1 MWVGLWGQ
9 AHRDNWLKIFKRR
22 SQISSS
28 TPQSQETA
36 PVPPRQKTR
45 GVSFEKL
52 NLRGLG
58 SGAQLK
64 QGMRHQI
71 ENKNIEWK
79 STDRPVRSQKSLTSL
94 SYTWADWLNI
104 LTTLPDHSYSIL
116 YPLLGR
122 TLEDFP
128 LEILK
133 STKQRPNDLD
143 FGGALPTKYW
153 EPTEKAISQKNPT
166 SVQIISNLHFSA
178 SVLNIITAK
187 GYQDLKKASNRKD
200 RDHRNQQRKQCWE
213 QGEWV

>member
-1 MWVGLWGQ
+1 MWVGLWSQ

-45 GVSFEKL
+45 GISFEKL

-71 ENKNIEWK
+71 ENKNIAWK
-79 STDRPVRSQKSLTSL
+79 STDRPVRSQKFLTSL

-143 FGGALPTKYW
+143 FGGSLPTKYW
-153 EPTEKAISQKNPT
+153 VPTEKAISQKNPT

-178 SVLNIITAK
+178 SVLNIITAR
-187 GYQDLKKASNRKD
+187 GYQDLKKASNMKD
-200 RDHRNQQRKQCWE
+200 RDHQNQQRKQCWE